1 MMHHPIDDHPGGG
14 DVGSDHGGGVGHL
27 GDNCGEYCGDHAIL
41 PQLMISH

>member
-14 DVGSDHGGGVGHL
+14 DVGGDHGGGVGHL